1 MPLLK
6 KKIQAAQVYFP
17 IEIYMKAKLISKNE
31 GKPLATWV
39 RELVVKEV
47 NRKSKDSK
55 KFSDLPTFSWKN
67 VNPHF
72 SEHLDDILYDSP

>member
-1 MPLLK
+1 MVISR
-6 KKIQAAQVYFP
+6 KIQAAQVYFSSDL
-17 IEIYMKAKLISKNE
+17 YMKVKLISKNE

-47 NRKSKDSK
+47 NRKSKSRK

-67 VNPHF
+67 VDSNL
-72 SEHLDDILYDSP
+72 SENLDDVLYDSP